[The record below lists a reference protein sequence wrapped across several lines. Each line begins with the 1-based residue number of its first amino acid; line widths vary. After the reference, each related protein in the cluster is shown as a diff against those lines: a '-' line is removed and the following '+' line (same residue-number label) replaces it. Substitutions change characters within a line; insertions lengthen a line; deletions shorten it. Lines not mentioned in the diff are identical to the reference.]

1 MSPPEINS
9 KTRRSLFNWLY
20 DSSLGFS
27 YLFELLVYMEYLHVS
42 ETINKKKKKRK
53 KEIFPQVETKDRTV
67 ATSLPFAKSCVVE
80 IAKQGD

>member
-1 MSPPEINS
+1 
-9 KTRRSLFNWLY
+9 
-20 DSSLGFS
+20 
-27 YLFELLVYMEYLHVS
+27 MEYLHVS